1 MVSEIQRDSDEDEAE
16 TEEVHEVLRE
26 LSYVELCWAMNM
38 FQSIWN
44 ILNIIMIDIIDILFF
59 WYN

>member
-26 LSYVELCWAMNM
+26 LSYVEL
-38 FQSIWN
+38 
-44 ILNIIMIDIIDILFF
+44 
-59 WYN
+59 